1 MQLKELS
8 LILITHLHSDRYLDL
23 DPLIHAAWTA
33 DLKTPVDLYVP
44 ASLDAYWDASNVIND
59 SGHRSADRG

>member
-33 DLKTPVDLYVP
+33 GLKTPVDLYVWTP
-44 ASLDAYWDASNVIND
+44 IGTHFCYQ
-59 SGHRSADRG
+59 